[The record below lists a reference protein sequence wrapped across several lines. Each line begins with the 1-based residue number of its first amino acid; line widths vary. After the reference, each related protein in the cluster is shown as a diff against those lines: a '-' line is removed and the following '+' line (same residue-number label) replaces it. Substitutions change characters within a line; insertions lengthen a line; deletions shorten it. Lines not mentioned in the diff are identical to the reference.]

1 MKNYEIKIFDSFSK
15 ELVNNWNEFE
25 IKSSHHIFQTL
36 KWQKLWY
43 EKQHEYKY
51 KIKNCIIFIYEDN
64 KLIMILPLNIKNY
77 HSIKIL
83 SWSGFP
89 FSDYN
94 IPLIIKDKQFQKDDF
109 KIIWNNILKKI
120 QNFDCIVLANQ
131 PENIFNKKNPFYHF
145 LYNKINNEYNGIE
158 LKKGFH
164 IKKNELDNI
173 RYQVNR
179 LEKIGKL
186 EFKIARDLN
195 EKKKVLEYII
205 QHKSKQYI
213 NTKAWN
219 LFKEKFNT
227 DFFILSNLALEDKAY
242 ITYMEIDKKIIA
254 AHSGYVYGNTYYY
267 LFPVYDIEYKKYSPG
282 KILLKKIIEDSKLN
296 LINYFDLTIGTE
308 NYKRNYSN
316 NTQYSAT
323 FLHSIN
329 LKGSF
334 FIFLLKLKEFF
345 KKILKLS
352 KF

>member
-15 ELVNNWNEFE
+15 ELVNNWSEFE

-43 EKQHEYKY
+43 EKQQEYKY
-51 KIKNCIIFIYEDN
+51 KIKNCIIFVYEDN

-77 HSIKIL
+77 YSIKIL

-94 IPLIIKDKQFQKDDF
+94 IPLIIKDNQFQKDDF

-158 LKKGFH
+158 LKKEFH

-254 AHSGYVYGNTYYY
+254 AHSGYVYENTYYY

-296 LINYFDLTIGTE
+296 LLNYFDLTIGTE

-316 NTQYSAT
+316 NTQYSAI